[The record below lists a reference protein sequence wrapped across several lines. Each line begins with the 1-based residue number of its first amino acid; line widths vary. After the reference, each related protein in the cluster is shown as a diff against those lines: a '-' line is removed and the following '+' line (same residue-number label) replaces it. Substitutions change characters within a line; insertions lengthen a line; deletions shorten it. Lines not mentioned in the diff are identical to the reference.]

1 MMDTF
6 FMKQKV
12 NNEMEIC
19 EITDLE
25 AKQLIEKALL
35 KKRVSYYL
43 KWPKAKFWSRR
54 RVICILCV
62 NENSRDDAEE
72 AIKEL
77 GEDVTDYVHFV
88 ARKSDNE
95 FL

>member
-1 MMDTF
+1 MQTAY
-6 FMKQKV
+6 MKQKI

-25 AKQLIEKALL
+25 AKQLIEKTLL
-35 KKRVSYYL
+35 KNRISYYL

-62 NENSRDDAEE
+62 NDNSRDEAEE
-72 AIKEL
+72 AIRSL
-77 GEDVTDYVHFV
+77 GEDVTDYVRFV
-88 ARKSDNE
+88 ARKSDNV

>member
-1 MMDTF
+1 MQNMF
-6 FMKQKV
+6 AKQKV

-25 AKQLIEKALL
+25 AKQLIEKVLL
-35 KKRVSYYL
+35 QNRISYYL

-54 RVICILCV
+54 RVICVLCV
-62 NENSRDDAEE
+62 NDNSKEEAEE
-72 AIKEL
+72 AIKAL
-77 GEDVTDYVHFV
+77 GEEVTDYIHFV
-88 ARKSDNE
+88 SRKSGNE

>member
-1 MMDTF
+1 MQTMY
-6 FMKQKV
+6 MSGKV

-35 KKRVSYYL
+35 KNRISYYL

-54 RVICILCV
+54 RVVCVLCV
-62 NENSRDDAEE
+62 NDNSKEEAEA

-88 ARKSDNE
+88 SRKSENE

>member
-1 MMDTF
+1 MQNMF
-6 FMKQKV
+6 AKQKV

-25 AKQLIEKALL
+25 AKQLIEKVLL
-35 KKRVSYYL
+35 KNRISYYL

-62 NENSRDDAEE
+62 NDNSKEE
-72 AIKEL
+72 AETAIKAL
-77 GEDVTDYVHFV
+77 GEEVTDYIHFIS
-88 ARKSDNE
+88 RKSGNE